1 MLALSLGRSVR
12 EGGKLTRFQ
21 GVPLWAPRAL
31 SLISLAL
38 SPQVAHA
45 DSNFVPTTIRE
56 AIGVE
61 RGSTAL
67 IGPVEK
73 NTYFITF
80 DTFGSEDIGPS
91 ILSTAAALPDLF
103 VQGDQ
108 FDAVA
113 VLGGPFETGRQEL
126 LAGGLGYRIKLP
138 NSGPTLFVN
147 GDYADIRLGAPAN
160 RAIDATGQNWTI
172 TVGARQDWVV
182 SRGSKL
188 TGELSFTARQW
199 KGQAFDRPVLDE
211 DLRVLSARFSY
222 AGRTPLGIRQR
233 FGVILHKG
241 RTGLGSSDTHNP
253 MASLPGASSDF
264 LTVSFSAD
272 LAVPLTEQVV
282 ATIGAIGQYSDAP
295 LPFSQRC
302 GYGTNEFSRAFDRA
316 FVNGDECLG
325 GRGEMAYNLPAA
337 DLSGGLLKFL
347 QLFAAA
353 DAGWLWNIR
362 SDVAPAS
369 QDTWASAYLGVRAAT
384 SNFIAEASLSRTVD
398 EPDGIVEQ
406 KGTRLWVR
414 SAMRF

>member
-1 MLALSLGRSVR
+1 
-12 EGGKLTRFQ
+12 
-21 GVPLWAPRAL
+21 
-31 SLISLAL
+31 
-38 SPQVAHA
+38 
-45 DSNFVPTTIRE
+45 
-56 AIGVE
+56 
-61 RGSTAL
+61 
-67 IGPVEK
+67 
-73 NTYFITF
+73 
-80 DTFGSEDIGPS
+80 
-91 ILSTAAALPDLF
+91 
-103 VQGDQ
+103 
-108 FDAVA
+108 
-113 VLGGPFETGRQEL
+113 GGPFETGRQEL

-182 SRGSKL
+182 SQGSKL

-282 ATIGAIGQYSDAP
+282 ATIGAIGQYSR
-295 LPFSQRC
+295 SEERRV
-302 GYGTNEFSRAFDRA
+302 GK
-316 FVNGDECLG
+316 EC
-325 GRGEMAYNLPAA
+325 
-337 DLSGGLLKFL
+337 
-347 QLFAAA
+347 
-353 DAGWLWNIR
+353 
-362 SDVAPAS
+362 
-369 QDTWASAYLGVRAAT
+369 
-384 SNFIAEASLSRTVD
+384 
-398 EPDGIVEQ
+398 
-406 KGTRLWVR
+406 R
-414 SAMRF
+414 SARDRKSLGQDR

>member
-1 MLALSLGRSVR
+1 MRALSLGRSFR
-12 EGGKLTRFQ
+12 KGGKLTRHQ

-31 SLISLAL
+31 ILVSLVL
-38 SPQVAHA
+38 SPQLAHA
-45 DSNFVPTTIRE
+45 DSVFIPTTIRE
-56 AIGVE
+56 AVGVE

-67 IGPVEK
+67 IGPVERD
-73 NTYFITF
+73 TFFVTF

-91 ILSTAAALPDLF
+91 ILGTAAALPDLF
-103 VQGDQ
+103 VHGDQ

-147 GDYADIRLGAPAN
+147 GDYADIRLGTPAN
-160 RAIDATGQNWTI
+160 RAIDATGQNWTL
-172 TVGARQDWVV
+172 TLGARQDWVV
-182 SRGSKL
+182 SPGSKL
-188 TGELSFTARQW
+188 TGELSFTAREW
-199 KGQAFDRPVLDE
+199 KGQAYDQPVLDE

-222 AGRTPLGIRQR
+222 AGRTPPGIRQR
-233 FGVILHKG
+233 FGVILRKG
-241 RTGLGSSDTHNP
+241 LPGLGSSDTHNP
-253 MASLPGASSDF
+253 MASLPGASSEF
-264 LTVSFSAD
+264 LTVSFSAEV
-272 LAVPLTEQVV
+272 AVPVAEQVV
-282 ATIGAIGQYSDAP
+282 ITVGAIGQYSDAP

-325 GRGEMAYNLPAA
+325 GRGEVAYNLPAA

-353 DAGWLWNIR
+353 DAGWLWNVR
-362 SDVAPAS
+362 SDVAPES
-369 QDTWASAYLGVRAAT
+369 QDTWASAYVGARAAT
-384 SNFIAEASLSRTVD
+384 SNFIAEASLLRTVD

-414 SAMRF
+414 SAVRF